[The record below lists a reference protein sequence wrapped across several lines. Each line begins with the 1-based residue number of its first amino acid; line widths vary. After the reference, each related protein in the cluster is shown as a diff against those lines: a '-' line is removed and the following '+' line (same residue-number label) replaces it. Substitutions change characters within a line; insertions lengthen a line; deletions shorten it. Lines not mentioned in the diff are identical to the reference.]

1 MSSNKQKLVMAT
13 CGFLVSLN
21 AFAGE
26 VLDVSDIK
34 FEDDNFQK
42 CVMAQKVTNPAKITK
57 LVCRQFSIDN
67 ANEIR
72 YFPALK
78 ELWLSGKQLSN
89 IDLSKNIELT
99 SISITKSNLTSLNLS
114 NNPKLTELNVS

>member
-1 MSSNKQKLVMAT
+1 MAT

-42 CVMAQKVTNPAKITK
+42 MRNG
-57 LVCRQFSIDN
+57 S
-67 ANEIR
+67 
-72 YFPALK
+72 
-78 ELWLSGKQLSN
+78 
-89 IDLSKNIELT
+89 
-99 SISITKSNLTSLNLS
+99 KSNQ
-114 NNPKLTELNVS
+114 PC